1 LEKNERGTK
10 MKTKTKRNFNLI
22 VCIGL
27 SISLLVSGC
36 DSSAKT
42 DALIGTGV
50 GALIGQAVGGDTGAT
65 LIGAGVGAG
74 AGYLIGNHQDKKAAE
89 KHDYST
95 PTPLSGTQWSLSDL
109 TMENKPQYQSYTLE
123 FTKDG
128 KIVTTLVKPD
138 GTKKIDEEK
147 YRIVDDTIVVHKDDY
162 IINAKYALYGNELQ
176 ITTDKF
182 KAVLKKI

>member
-1 LEKNERGTK
+1 MK
-10 MKTKTKRNFNLI
+10 MYIHLI
-22 VCIGL
+22 VSICICL
-27 SISLLVSGC
+27 SLLASGC
-36 DSSAKT
+36 ESSAKT

-89 KHDYST
+89 KHDYNSD
-95 PTPLSGTQWSLSDL
+95 TPLTGTKWTVSEL
-109 TMENKPQYQSYTLE
+109 TMKNKPQYQSITVE
-123 FTKDG
+123 FTPDG
-128 KIVTTLVKPD
+128 KIVSTLIKPD
-138 GTKKIDEEK
+138 GTKKVEEER
-147 YRIVDDTIVVHKDDY
+147 YRIVDQTIIINKTDY

>member
-1 LEKNERGTK
+1 
-10 MKTKTKRNFNLI
+10 MKKKQCINLAL
-22 VCIGL
+22 CACFSL
-27 SISLLVSGC
+27 SLLVSGC

-74 AGYLIGNHQDKKAAE
+74 AGYLIGNHQDKKAAAD
-89 KHDYST
+89 HDYST
-95 PTPLSGTQWSLSDL
+95 ETPLTGTQWALSDL

-128 KIVTTLVKPD
+128 EIVTTLIKPD

>member
-1 LEKNERGTK
+1 
-10 MKTKTKRNFNLI
+10 MKTKKVTNLAC
-22 VCIGL
+22 CICFSL
-27 SISLLVSGC
+27 SLFVNGC

-89 KHDYST
+89 KHDYSSA
-95 PTPLSGTQWSLSDL
+95 TPLTGTEWSLSDL
-109 TMENKPQYQSYTLE
+109 TMENKPQYQSYTVK

-128 KIVTTLVKPD
+128 KIVSTLIKPD
-138 GTKKIDEEK
+138 GTKKIEEER
-147 YRIVDDTIVVHKDDY
+147 YRIVDSTIVVHKDDY
-162 IINAKYALYGNELQ
+162 IINAKYALYGNELV